1 MKSALKW
8 IIPLVL
14 LMVVLGIYFCPVP
27 QRSFDELSSKVDTD
41 TVASL
46 QAFRLEHPS
55 RQTVVDDVS
64 WEYISFGQG
73 DETILF
79 LHGMTGAADIW
90 WQQMVSLSDRYRVI
104 STTYP
109 SVDTLEDM
117 SQGVLAIL
125 EHEGVSKVHLVGS
138 SLGGYFTQYL
148 VAHYPEKI
156 ESAVFANTFP
166 PNDLIA
172 EKNKTIGA
180 LLPYLPEWLVMN
192 VLRGSFQ
199 GDVFTA
205 SGNSELVL
213 AYLLEQSFGRMT
225 KAQVVGR
232 FQCVV
237 DSLIAPDIKAL
248 GIPVMIIEVDNDPL
262 VEEVLRE
269 QLKATYPGAIVHTMH
284 SVGHFPYLNAPEEY
298 TALLDGFL
306 RNDNLD

>member
-1 MKSALKW
+1 MLKKLKW
-8 IIPLVL
+8 IIPAILIL
-14 LMVVLGIYFCPVP
+14 SVLGVYLYPVP
-27 QRSFDELSSKVDTD
+27 NISFEELSSNIDPEIT
-41 TVASL
+41 ASFL
-46 QAFRLEHPS
+46 DFREAYPP
-55 RQTVVDDVS
+55 VEIDVNGAI

-90 WQQMVSLSDRYRVI
+90 FQQMIALSNGYRIISL
-104 STTYP
+104 TYP
-109 SVDTLEDM
+109 PVDSLNAM

-125 EHEGVSKVHLVGS
+125 EQENVLTVNVVGS

-148 VAHYPEKI
+148 VANYPEII
-156 ESAVFANTFP
+156 EGAVFANTFP

-192 VLRGSFQ
+192 VLRGSFE
-199 GDVFTA
+199 GAVYSA

-213 AYLLEQSFGRMT
+213 AYLLEQSYGRMS
-225 KAQVVGR
+225 KAQVEDR
-232 FQCVV
+232 FHCVV
-237 DSLIAPDIKAL
+237 DPFIAPDIESL

-269 QLKATYPGAIVHTMH
+269 QLKATYPGAAVHTLYA
-284 SVGHFPYLNAPEEY
+284 VGHFPYLNSPDEY
-298 TALLDGFL
+298 TTLLVEFL
-306 RNDNLD
+306 GE